1 MPTRRLPAQP
11 DLAHLKHQAKDL
23 LNAHRAHDVQAIQRL
38 REFHP
43 RLRQNSDTEIAA
55 MRLSLSDA
63 QLAIA
68 REHGFPSWPRLKA
81 FVNRGNF
88 AELDLPAHERIGNSA
103 FRHAV
108 DLLDEGDAKALDA
121 HLRQYPDVVHE
132 RVTLPGGNYFQHPTL
147 IEFIAENPARRK
159 TLPLNA
165 AQIARII
172 LDAGAKDDAEAMN
185 SALDLVASSDVA
197 RQAGVK
203 DALIDV
209 LCEYGADPNTAML
222 SASLYGEFDGVRRLL
237 ERGATV
243 TLPIAAALGRD
254 ADVRRLLPRA
264 NERETR
270 LALALAA
277 QHQHVTVV
285 RMLLEAGVAAN
296 GYTPVGG
303 HSHATPLHQAA
314 LNGNREIAEVLIRA
328 GARTDVRDIL
338 YGGTPADWA
347 EHAHFTQL
355 ASWLR
360 AQ

>member
-1 MPTRRLPAQP
+1 
-11 DLAHLKHQAKDL
+11 
-23 LNAHRAHDVQAIQRL
+23 
-38 REFHP
+38 
-43 RLRQNSDTEIAA
+43 
-55 MRLSLSDA
+55 
-63 QLAIA
+63 
-68 REHGFPSWPRLKA
+68 
-81 FVNRGNF
+81 
-88 AELDLPAHERIGNSA
+88 
-103 FRHAV
+103 
-108 DLLDEGDAKALDA
+108 
-121 HLRQYPDVVHE
+121 
-132 RVTLPGGNYFQHPTL
+132 
-147 IEFIAENPARRK
+147 
-159 TLPLNA
+159 
-165 AQIARII
+165 
-172 LDAGAKDDAEAMN
+172 MN

-277 QHQHVTVV
+277 QHQHVTIV

-314 LNGNREIAEVLIRA
+314 LNGNREIAELLIRA

-338 YGGTPADWA
+338 YGATPADWA